1 VPALLPSELPVVART
16 RHHWVVLLR
25 RPHLASVVAFVIL
38 LVAAAVWPWPM
49 AWVFTLAFGSW
60 AFIRWQTW
68 NAESVIVTQRRVVRV
83 RGVPET
89 TSTEASLRL
98 DRISGVVLEQTV
110 PGKLFDY
117 GTIELE
123 APGSHPDVRKLVKIE
138 RPNQF
143 YLHLRRAVFGEPHGP
158 DPNEDPKAFVTEP
171 IPRVRP
177 SALRRHR

>member
-25 RPHLASVVAFVIL
+25 RPHWALAVAMLVL
-38 LVAAAVWPWPM
+38 LVIAAVWPWPM
-49 AWVFTLAFGSW
+49 AWVFALAFGSW
-60 AFIRWQTW
+60 AFVRWQTW
-68 NAESVIVTQRRVVRV
+68 NAEMVILTQRRVVRV

-110 PGKLFDY
+110 PGKLLDY

-143 YLHLRRAVFGEPHGP
+143 YLKLRWAVFGEPHSS
-158 DPNEDPKAFVTEP
+158 DPSDDPKAYVTAP

-177 SALRRHR
+177 SAPRRHR

>member
-25 RPHLASVVAFVIL
+25 RPHWVLASGLVVL
-38 LVAAAVWPWPM
+38 LLAAAVWPWPM
-49 AWVFTLAFGSW
+49 ALVFALAFGSW
-60 AFIRWQTW
+60 AFVRWQTW
-68 NAESVIVTQRRVVRV
+68 NAESVIITQRRVVRV

-110 PGKLFDY
+110 PGKLLDY

-143 YLHLRRAVFGEPHGP
+143 YLQLRWAVFGEPHAP
-158 DPNEDPKAFVTEP
+158 DPNEDPKAFVTAP
-171 IPRVRP
+171 IPRVRT

>member
-16 RHHWVVLLR
+16 RHHWVVMLR
-25 RPHLASVVAFVIL
+25 RPHWVLAVVL
-38 LVAAAVWPWPM
+38 LVLLLAAAVWPWPM
-49 AWVFTLAFGSW
+49 AEVFALVFGSW
-60 AFIRWQTW
+60 AFVRWQTW

-98 DRISGVVLEQTV
+98 DRISGIVLEQTV
-110 PGKLFDY
+110 PGKLLNY

-143 YLHLRRAVFGEPHGP
+143 YLQLRRAVFGEPHGSDP
-158 DPNEDPKAFVTEP
+158 DDPNAFVTAP

>member
-1 VPALLPSELPVVART
+1 MPALLPSELPVVART
-16 RHHWVVLLR
+16 RHHWVVMLR
-25 RPHLASVVAFVIL
+25 RPHWALMVGLVVL

-49 AWVFTLAFGSW
+49 MWVFALAFGSW
-60 AFIRWQTW
+60 AFVRWQTW
-68 NAESVIVTQRRVVRV
+68 NAEVVILTQRRVVRV

-110 PGKLFDY
+110 PGKLLDY

-143 YLHLRRAVFGEPHGP
+143 YLQLRRAVFGEPDVSGA
-158 DPNEDPKAFVTEP
+158 NEDPKAFVTAP